1 MLVVILAGGEG
12 RRIGGNKPARVLG
25 DRSLLDH
32 AIDYVRRLGHEPLV
46 SVGSDRVDV
55 PSGIEIVHDAPQFA
69 GPVAGLAAGL
79 EVANERGADALAII
93 PVDMP
98 FLPDELIER
107 LGQDLMCHREAG
119 CAMAQCGA
127 QDFPVCS
134 IWRVDRLREAVGAG
148 EPGDGRSLKSF
159 FRSVGGIWVHWPEVD
174 GKDPFLNVNDPS
186 DLRRAGELREQG

>member
-1 MLVVILAGGEG
+1 MLVVILAGGKG
-12 RRIGGNKPARVLG
+12 RRIGGDKPARVLG

-46 SVGSDRVDV
+46 SVGSDRIDV

-69 GPVAGLAAGL
+69 GPVAGLPEGL
-79 EVANERGADALAII
+79 EVADERGADALAII

-98 FLPDELIER
+98 FLPEDLIER
-107 LGQDLMCHREAG
+107 LGQELMRHREAG

-134 IWRVDRLREAVGAG
+134 IWRIDRLREVLDAG
-148 EPGDGRSLKSF
+148 GPAGNLSLKSLYTA
-159 FRSVGGIWVHWPEVD
+159 VGGIKVLWPEGD

-186 DLRRAGELREQG
+186 DLRRAGELRKQG

>member
-12 RRIGGNKPARVLG
+12 RRIGGDKPARVLG

-79 EVANERGADALAII
+79 EVADERGADALAII

-107 LGQDLMCHREAG
+107 LGQELRHREAG

-134 IWRVDRLREAVGAG
+134 IWRIDRLREVLDAG
-148 EPGDGRSLKSF
+148 GPAGNLSLKSLF
-159 FRSVGGIWVHWPEVD
+159 KAVGGIRVSWPEVD
-174 GKDPFLNVNDPS
+174 GKEPFLNVNDLS
-186 DLRRAGELREQG
+186 DLRRAEELREQG